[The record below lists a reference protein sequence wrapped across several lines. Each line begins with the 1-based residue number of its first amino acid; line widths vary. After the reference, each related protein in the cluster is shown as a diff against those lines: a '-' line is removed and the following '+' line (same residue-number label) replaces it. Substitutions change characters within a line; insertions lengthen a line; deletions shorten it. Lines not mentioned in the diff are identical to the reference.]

1 MNGYLARSPSAQEMA
16 ERYRLEAVRLAV
28 RVRTLEVVLELV
40 VGMLAA
46 LLEPSVGGEA

>member
-1 MNGYLARSPSAQEMA
+1 MA